1 MANPYIQV
9 HRRIARHT
17 GFSWRPWVPV
27 LAAVVALPWIAP
39 SLLGFLPSP
48 GDAVEPK
55 LWVPAL
61 SNLVSRLANL
71 IAAMVILHSY
81 TDLVRGSD
89 RDVLDVHPV
98 RATALVRAIALRTAR
113 TRIYLP
119 VMGGVVLTPV
129 AMGGHMMAYWG
140 AVGVLF
146 AAWLG
151 GLGVGFMV
159 HLGGVW
165 AAFSPR
171 FAALLDAVRGDNPRM
186 QAALIYAPG
195 VALLLVGLGVEFA
208 AIGLELA
215 LTGWSVGWAWVA
227 IPAAVGAAAFATVGP
242 LAERFYVRA
251 SLLLAEVDG
260 AWGQAQTAELAES
273 VYLERLGQRD
283 AEAVRALRL
292 GWRSLRIHATGG
304 WVAGVL
310 IALAG
315 WSTPDRLVFWGGL
328 AVVWAASV
336 ASLMATHDPRW
347 LDQALG
353 IRAGQVMWARVRVA
367 TAYAAGALLPVVAV
381 LGLRHGDAVAILG
394 MVILCGVSACLSSV
408 AARVWRTNAPWA
420 YGPMG
425 LVVWSA
431 FVRMVG

>member
-9 HRRIARHT
+9 HRRISRHT

-27 LAAVVALPWIAP
+27 FAAVVALPWVTP
-39 SLLGFLPSP
+39 SLLGFLPGP
-48 GDAVEPK
+48 GELIEPK
-55 LWVPAL
+55 LWAPAL

-71 IAAMVILHSY
+71 VAAMVILHSY
-81 TDLVRGSD
+81 SDLVRGPD
-89 RDVLDVHPV
+89 REVLDVHPV
-98 RATALVRAIALRTAR
+98 RATALVRAIALGTAR
-113 TRIYLP
+113 TRLYLP
-119 VMGGVVLTPV
+119 VMGAVLLAPV
-129 AMGGHMMAYWG
+129 ALAGHWLAYGG
-140 AVGVLF
+140 AVGVIF
-146 AAWLG
+146 AAWLA

-171 FAALLDAVRGDNPRM
+171 FAALLDALRGDNPRM

-215 LTGWSVGWAWVA
+215 MTGWAAGWLWIA
-227 IPAAVGAAAFATVGP
+227 IPAGVGALAFTAVGP

-260 AWGQAQTAELAES
+260 AWGQAQTAELAET
-273 VYLERLGQRD
+273 VYLEPLGRKD
-283 AEAVRALRL
+283 PEVRRALRL
-292 GWRSLRIHATGG
+292 GWRSLRVHATGG
-304 WVAGVL
+304 WVVGAL

-315 WSTPDRLVFWGGL
+315 WSSPDRITFWGGL

-336 ASLMATHDPRW
+336 ASLMAAHDPPW

-353 IRAGQVMWARVRVA
+353 VNPTRVVWARARVA
-367 TAYAAGALLPVVAV
+367 VVYAAGALVPTTAV
-381 LGLRHGDAVAILG
+381 LGVRHADGLAILG
-394 MVILCGVSACLSSV
+394 MVILCLVSAGPSAM
-408 AARVWRTNAPWA
+408 AARVRRTNAPWS
-420 YGPMG
+420 YGAMG
-425 LVVWSA
+425 LVTWSA

>member
-195 VALLLVGLGVEFA
+195 VALLVVGLGVEFA

-215 LTGWSVGWAWVA
+215 LTGWSVGWAWWPSRQRRVPPPSRRWVHSLSGSTCVRVCCSRRLTA
-227 IPAAVGAAAFATVGP
+227 HGGRPRQQSWPSLFTLSGWVGEMPRPSARFVRAGAAFASTRPV
-242 LAERFYVRA
+242 
-251 SLLLAEVDG
+251 
-260 AWGQAQTAELAES
+260 
-273 VYLERLGQRD
+273 
-283 AEAVRALRL
+283 
-292 GWRSLRIHATGG
+292 GG
-304 WVAGVL
+304 WPECSSHSLGGRPPTVWSSGEDWPWSGRPRWRRSWL
-310 IALAG
+310 LTTLAG
-315 WSTPDRLVFWGGL
+315 SIR
-328 AVVWAASV
+328 
-336 ASLMATHDPRW
+336 RW
-347 LDQALG
+347 E
-353 IRAGQVMWARVRVA
+353 
-367 TAYAAGALLPVVAV
+367 
-381 LGLRHGDAVAILG
+381 
-394 MVILCGVSACLSSV
+394 
-408 AARVWRTNAPWA
+408 
-420 YGPMG
+420 YGPG
-425 LVVWSA
+425 V
-431 FVRMVG
+431 

>member
-17 GFSWRPWVPV
+17 ASRGGRGCLCLLQSWRS
-27 LAAVVALPWIAP
+27 LDSAVVVGLSAESGMQWSP
-39 SLLGFLPSP
+39 SCGFPRSQ
-48 GDAVEPK
+48 
-55 LWVPAL
+55 
-61 SNLVSRLANL
+61 NLVSRLANL

-98 RATALVRAIALRTAR
+98 RATALVRAIALRTTR

-227 IPAAVGAAAFATVGP
+227 IPAPVGAAAFATVGP

-260 AWGQAQTAELAES
+260 AWGQAQTNRGAAES

-315 WSTPDRLVFWGGL
+315 WSTPRPSGLLGGL

-336 ASLMATHDPRW
+336 ASLMAAHGPRW

-431 FVRMVG
+431 FVRIVG